1 MADLRDSVPPSA
13 DVAPARWRLRV
24 LNGPARGATCDV
36 KDRVSIG
43 RAGSCDLQLV
53 EQEVSRQ
60 HARIVEDE
68 HGNLVL
74 EDLRSS
80 NGTFVDGEAI
90 ARHVL
95 RPHTVFTIVQTELV
109 FEPASAAE
117 AVVAVSPER
126 ITDIRTMRNTA
137 EHNCLVARSHAPT
150 TPTGA
155 AVPSWAITDRD
166 GRALIFERPDGG
178 EYEGNLVDDVIEYR
192 MLRAQHLRG
201 GFSDPTQA
209 RRFAMLRA
217 RLLQPAVVSARADQR
232 AFRRFGCW
240 LPAELRL
247 ASGEDHPCQVRDI
260 GVDGAQIVAVSHG
273 LELEAIVWLA
283 IEVLEDGQP
292 RSLVL
297 AARVAWI
304 DEEYVGVAFAG
315 APRRVEGRYAQRPG
329 PVARENVEERAV
341 AMRTPLRAAM
351 RLVSLPAMPS
361 ASGED

>member
-1 MADLRDSVPPSA
+1 MADLRDSVPPSS
-13 DVAPARWRLRV
+13 DVAPTRWRLRV
-24 LNGPARGATCDV
+24 LNGPARGATCEV
-36 KDRVSIG
+36 KGRVSIG
-43 RAGSCDLQLV
+43 RASSSDLQLV

-68 HGNLVL
+68 HGNHVL
-74 EDLRSS
+74 EDLQSS
-80 NGTFVDGEAI
+80 NGTLVDGALVS
-90 ARHVL
+90 RRML
-95 RPHTVFTIVQTELV
+95 RPHAVLTIGQTELV
-109 FEPASAAE
+109 YEPAPPSE
-117 AVVAVSPER
+117 VAIGPLR
-126 ITDIRTMRNTA
+126 QADIRTMRGTA

-201 GFSDPTQA
+201 GFSDPVSA
-209 RRFAMLRA
+209 RRFAVLRA
-217 RLLQPAVVSARADQR
+217 RLVQPAVVSARADQR

-273 LELEAIVWLA
+273 LEPEAIVWLA

-304 DEEYVGVAFAG
+304 DDEYVGLAFAG

-329 PVARENVEERAV
+329 PVARDSVEDRAV
-341 AMRTPLRAAM
+341 AVRTPLRVAM

-361 ASGED
+361 ATRED